1 VYTLDGP
8 FKFSIDRKV
17 QSAEEMPM
25 STSVSVTHS
34 ISTEAPIAYA
44 GFWRRVAAFLIDC
57 AAMFLP
63 LIFLTFIV
71 VVIIRLVSAGRG
83 HDPAVGMILIWP
95 VVTFFAACVYFSAL
109 EASPLQ
115 ATLGKAVVG
124 LRVCDLTGHRITVL
138 RAFGRN
144 IAKCLSTLSVG
155 IGFLICGVTKK
166 KQALHDML
174 AGCVVL
180 RRP

>member
-1 VYTLDGP
+1 
-8 FKFSIDRKV
+8 
-17 QSAEEMPM
+17 M
-25 STSVSVTHS
+25 SKSVSVTHS
-34 ISTEAPIAYA
+34 VSAEAPIAYA

-57 AAMFLP
+57 GVMFPPFCVLN
-63 LIFLTFIV
+63 F
-71 VVIIRLVSAGRG
+71 VVIVIFRLIAAKHGTDS
-83 HDPAVGMILIWP
+83 AVGMLVIWP
-95 VVTFFAACVYFSAL
+95 AVTFFAVCVYFSAL
-109 EASPLQ
+109 EASALQ
-115 ATLGKAVVG
+115 ATLGKAVFG
-124 LRVCDLTGHRITVL
+124 LRVCDLAGHRITVL

-166 KQALHDML
+166 KQTLHDML